1 MIALALFRLSNGLEV
16 RGNIGLYLIRRALV
30 LRLDVV
36 DFAHDPLER
45 GRVALKDEVFFGFD
59 VVVQSCFCEAQGSRH
74 ICQGG
79 RSGAFTIEQSGG
91 FRQYGVALRR
101 MLRGF
106 IKRRP
111 MW

>member
-1 MIALALFRLSNGLEV
+1 M
-16 RGNIGLYLIRRALV
+16 

-36 DFAHDPLER
+36 DFTHDSLER
-45 GRVALKDEVFFGFD
+45 SRVALKDEVFFGFN
-59 VVVQSCFCEAQGSRH
+59 VIVQACFCEAQGGSDIR
-74 ICQGG
+74 QGG
-79 RSGAFTIEQSGG
+79 RSSAFTIEQSRS

-101 MLRGF
+101 MLRCF